1 MFIVPS
7 PYLTSPAAFGSAVRS
22 ARRRAGLTQ
31 SDLAHRAGV
40 GRRFVVDVESGHPRA
55 ELGKALALLEVLD
68 VYLAPTQLS
77 PIAPPLEDVD
87 LDAVLAHCLTNS

>member
-1 MFIVPS
+1 MPS
-7 PYLTSPAAFGSAVRS
+7 PYLTSPSAFGSAVRA

-31 SDLAHRAGV
+31 GDLAHRAGV
-40 GRRFVVDVESGHPRA
+40 GRRFVVDVEAGHPRA

-87 LDAVLAHCLTNS
+87 LDAVLSRCLTGPS

>member
-7 PYLTSPAAFGSAVRS
+7 PYLTSPAAFGSAVRA

-40 GRRFVVDVESGHPRA
+40 GRRFVVDVECGHSRA

-87 LDAVLAHCLTNS
+87 LDAVLARCLTGP

>member
-1 MFIVPS
+1 MPS
-7 PYLTSPAAFGSAVRS
+7 PYLTSPDAFGSAVRS

-68 VYLAPTQLS
+68 VYLSPTQLS

-87 LDAVLAHCLTNS
+87 LDAVLAHCLALP

>member
-1 MFIVPS
+1 VFIVPS

-87 LDAVLAHCLTNS
+87 LDAVLNRCLTGP

>member
-1 MFIVPS
+1 MPS
-7 PYLTSPAAFGSAVRS
+7 PYLTSPAAFGSMVRS
-22 ARRRAGLTQ
+22 ARQRAGLTQ

-68 VYLAPTQLS
+68 VYLYPTQLS

-87 LDAVLAHCLTNS
+87 LDAVLARHL